1 MLLPEL
7 HEQGCKQHRP
17 EKAKEAP
24 STRETLRRAQAAG
37 TALTL
42 RALRQYRERMRRPH
56 VPKPPAAVASDEIL
70 ADLTATGQ
78 ARPRAT
84 LTTPA
89 QAAEWRRLARAAGRS
104 IGRPVRTYAGP
115 DGPVAA
121 LHDWPVDDVERTI
134 QERALRDAVNGAA
147 LEAIPHQRGP
157 GRPRK
162 GTPGARERIMTAAE
176 QLFKSDGFR
185 ASGVDTITEEADVA
199 KASFYKYFGSR
210 SELEVA
216 YLNLEHQRSVDD
228 LAEREQAHPAAVDA
242 LVDVVDAAASLLA
255 VSPAANVFVLATVEY
270 PETDHPARLAAQTH
284 LQWRHRQFTRLLTSA
299 GHSSPVTAATD
310 LAAALDGAEL
320 LAHVSD
326 HDTAAGS
333 ARRALARL
341 LAEASQ

>member
-1 MLLPEL
+1 MT
-7 HEQGCKQHRP
+7 RP
-17 EKAKEAP
+17 D
-24 STRETLRRAQAAG
+24 LAA
-37 TALTL
+37 
-42 RALRQYRERMRRPH
+42 
-56 VPKPPAAVASDEIL
+56 SEIL

-78 ARPRAT
+78 ARPR
-84 LTTPA
+84 TPLPGPV

-134 QERALRDAVNGAA
+134 HERALRDAVNGAA
-147 LEAIPHQRGP
+147 LEAIPHRHGP

-162 GTPGARERIMTAAE
+162 DSGPGARERIMTAAE
-176 QLFKSDGFR
+176 HLFKTDGFR

-255 VSPAANVFVLATVEY
+255 VAPAANVFVLATVEY

-284 LQWRHRQFTRLLTSA
+284 LQWRHRQFTRLLTTA
-299 GHSSPVTAATD
+299 GHPSPVTAATD

-320 LAHVSD
+320 LALVSD
-326 HDTAAGS
+326 RDTAAGS

-341 LAEASQ
+341 LAEVSR